1 MTSRS
6 TATPVSPSGRGTEP
20 PRRQRSDAK
29 RNVAA
34 LLEAAKTAFS
44 ASGVD
49 VPAKQITDL
58 AGVGVG
64 TLYRHYPRR
73 SDLIVAV
80 LQREIDECVAAAEE
94 LRDTLGAW
102 EALMAWVERFTDFVG
117 TKQGLA
123 SALHSGD
130 PAYDGLPEQLL
141 DQLAPPLQAFLARAV
156 DAGHVREDVTAR
168 EIMMAIAL
176 LSQPVRDEQ
185 ADFTHRMIGIFLDG
199 LTVARFT
206 R

>member
-1 MTSRS
+1 MSRS
-6 TATPVSPSGRGTEP
+6 TTPAAGAPDGAGP

-29 RNVAA
+29 RSAAA
-34 LLEAAKTAFS
+34 LLDAAKTAF
-44 ASGVD
+44 AQSGVD

-80 LQREIDECVAAAEE
+80 LQHEIDECVTAADE
-94 LRDTLGAW
+94 LSSGAGPRA
-102 EALMAWVERFTDFVG
+102 ALVAWIGRFTEFVG

-130 PAYDGLPEQLL
+130 PAYEGLPDQLLEQLVPALQGLL
-141 DQLAPPLQAFLARAV
+141 DRAAAAGEAR
-156 DAGHVREDVTAR
+156 DDVSAR
-168 EIMMAIAL
+168 EVLTAIAL
-176 LSQPVRDEQ
+176 LSQPVPGG
-185 ADFTHRMIGIFLDG
+185 ADGFSERMIAIFLDG
-199 LTVARFT
+199 LSVTG
-206 R
+206 